1 MKKSYWR
8 QTALLLTGA
17 FLWNLPVGACA
28 DLSLQ
33 QAINLAL
40 QQNMSIKITQK
51 SEETAE
57 AALRQAKGA
66 KGFAVTASGGYTAT
80 KTDDE
85 QMKNSLTGSVTAK
98 LPLYT
103 GGKTENTIQSSE
115 IGLKAASLTT
125 ERQREDIRFSVI
137 KAYYDALEARKTID
151 VDQEAV
157 NKYQA
162 HLTNVEQLY
171 SAGSKAHIDVL
182 RSSVE
187 LSDARQTLIKDQN
200 AYEVDL
206 AILRDYLNIDRNEPL
221 NLTDDVVY
229 EPFDKDMNAC
239 VDYAY
244 QNRKDLL
251 VDTYTMEQKELA
263 VKIAEAGMRPTV
275 SLSVGSSLG
284 NQFTSY
290 NDKDETRSFTA
301 GVSASWNIFDNGI
314 TRAQID
320 SAKTERDI
328 ARLQLDKAR
337 DDVDL
342 TVRQDYYNMR
352 EAEKR
357 FNSTQDAVK
366 QAQEDYYVSRE
377 KYRAGEGLLL
387 DVIDTQQAL
396 SKAEL
401 NYISAQYDYARYKAA
416 VENAMGVELTDEEKQ
431 AAGVLPTVKEAT
443 ATQPTTDTAAQ
454 QQATKAATAPAA
466 TTTTAPT
473 TASAATA
480 QNVQPAPAQESPETV
495 AIQTESV
502 ADEAAANGGDA

>member
-1 MKKSYWR
+1 M
-8 QTALLLTGA
+8 
-17 FLWNLPVGACA
+17 
-28 DLSLQ
+28 
-33 QAINLAL
+33 
-40 QQNMSIKITQK
+40 
-51 SEETAE
+51 
-57 AALRQAKGA
+57 
-66 KGFAVTASGGYTAT
+66 
-80 KTDDE
+80 
-85 QMKNSLTGSVTAK
+85 
-98 LPLYT
+98 
-103 GGKTENTIQSSE
+103 
-115 IGLKAASLTT
+115 
-125 ERQREDIRFSVI
+125 
-137 KAYYDALEARKTID
+137 
-151 VDQEAV
+151 
-157 NKYQA
+157 
-162 HLTNVEQLY
+162 
-171 SAGSKAHIDVL
+171 
-182 RSSVE
+182 
-187 LSDARQTLIKDQN
+187 
-200 AYEVDL
+200 
-206 AILRDYLNIDRNEPL
+206 
-221 NLTDDVVY
+221 
-229 EPFDKDMNAC
+229 
-239 VDYAY
+239 
-244 QNRKDLL
+244 
-251 VDTYTMEQKELA
+251 
-263 VKIAEAGMRPTV
+263 
-275 SLSVGSSLG
+275 SVGSSLG

-454 QQATKAATAPAA
+454 QATKAATAPAA
-466 TTTTAPT
+466 TTTTATTTAPT